1 MRRRAWVNGVDEWSD
16 RWPVDFQISQNHGT
30 GLISQGTEEWRDYTA
45 RARVRIPLATSAG
58 LAARIGGLRRYY
70 AVVLS
75 DDGTARLVRARNGVE
90 TLAERA
96 FAWEVERDYDLEL
109 TVVGDR
115 IRAIVDGEVIL
126 EATDDRPLTGGG
138 VGLVAQDGTL
148 VSGPVSVTAR

>member
-1 MRRRAWVNGVDEWSD
+1 
-16 RWPVDFQISQNHGT
+16 
-30 GLISQGTEEWRDYTA
+30 
-45 RARVRIPLATSAG
+45 
-58 LAARIGGLRRYY
+58 
-70 AVVLS
+70 
-75 DDGTARLVRARNGVE
+75 VE

-126 EATDDRPLTGGG
+126 EATDDRPLPGGG